1 MSGINYLLSDE
12 HDKAT
17 RLKRGGGANR
27 ISLDDA
33 DAESRYRLEPIEEL
47 TPERVYERAWVA
59 TLLERASC
67 RLRREYAAA
76 GKGELHDRLSGFRL
90 DASGQPAYAEVAE
103 RLGQTESAV
112 KSAIWR
118 LRQRHQELVRE
129 EIAQTLDDD
138 ADVNDEIRYLL
149 RVVGAG

>member
-1 MSGINYLLSDE
+1 MKYLLSDE
-12 HDKAT
+12 RDRAN
-17 RLKRGGGANR
+17 RLKRGGGADR

-33 DAESRYRLEPIEEL
+33 EGERRYRLEPIEEL

-59 TLLERASC
+59 TLLERAAC

-76 GKGELHDRLSGFRL
+76 GKGELHDHLRAFRL

-118 LRQRHQELVRE
+118 LRQRHRELVRE
-129 EIAQTLDDD
+129 EISQTLDDG
-138 ADVNDEIRYLL
+138 ADVDDEIRYLL
-149 RVVGAG
+149 QVVGAGRRR